1 MPVRSRLWVLQTLG
15 NLLIISDQKGIESLS
30 ISDVKAEE
38 RDSFIDETVK
48 WLDLYFK
55 GIEPDFK
62 PMLSINVSEFKRR
75 VYEIMMDIPF
85 GKVKSYKEIAKEI
98 SPKMSAQAVGQ
109 ACKKNP
115 VILIIPCHRVI
126 ASDGIG
132 GFAYGSCMKN
142 KLLNHEG
149 IELY

>member
-1 MPVRSRLWVLQTLG
+1 MSRYSYNSPIG

-115 VILIIPCHRVI
+115 VILIIPCQRVI

>member
-1 MPVRSRLWVLQTLG
+1 MSRYSYNSPIG

-62 PMLSINVSEFKRR
+62 PMISINVSEFKRR

>member
-1 MPVRSRLWVLQTLG
+1 M
-15 NLLIISDQKGIESLS
+15 LIINDKKGVDSLS
-30 ISDVKAEE
+30 FSDEKAEE

>member
-1 MPVRSRLWVLQTLG
+1 MSRYSYNSPIG

-115 VILIIPCHRVI
+115 VILSIPCHRVI

>member
-1 MPVRSRLWVLQTLG
+1 
-15 NLLIISDQKGIESLS
+15 
-30 ISDVKAEE
+30 
-38 RDSFIDETVK
+38 
-48 WLDLYFK
+48 
-55 GIEPDFK
+55 
-62 PMLSINVSEFKRR
+62 MLSINVSEFKRR

>member
-1 MPVRSRLWVLQTLG
+1 MSRYSYNSPIG
-15 NLLIISDQKGIESLS
+15 NLLIISDLKGIESLS

>member
-1 MPVRSRLWVLQTLG
+1 MSRYSYNSPIG

-38 RDSFIDETVK
+38 RDSFIDEAVK

>member
-1 MPVRSRLWVLQTLG
+1 MSRYSYNSPIG

-55 GIEPDFK
+55 GIEPEFK

>member
-1 MPVRSRLWVLQTLG
+1 M
-15 NLLIISDQKGIESLS
+15 S

>member
-1 MPVRSRLWVLQTLG
+1 MSRYSYNSPIG

-115 VILIIPCHRVI
+115 VILNIPCHRVI

>member
-1 MPVRSRLWVLQTLG
+1 MSRYSYNSPIG

-98 SPKMSAQAVGQ
+98 TPKMSAQAVGQ

>member
-1 MPVRSRLWVLQTLG
+1 M
-15 NLLIISDQKGIESLS
+15 IISDQKGIESLS

>member
-1 MPVRSRLWVLQTLG
+1 MSRYSYNSPIG

-62 PMLSINVSEFKRR
+62 PMLSINVSKFKRR

>member
-1 MPVRSRLWVLQTLG
+1 MSRYSYNSPIG

-132 GFAYGSCMKN
+132 SFAYGSCMKN

-149 IELY
+149 IESY

>member
-1 MPVRSRLWVLQTLG
+1 MSRYSYNSPIG
-15 NLLIISDQKGIESLS
+15 NLLIISDQNGIESLS

>member
-1 MPVRSRLWVLQTLG
+1 MSRYSYNSPIG
-15 NLLIISDQKGIESLS
+15 NLLIISDQKGIESLI

>member
-1 MPVRSRLWVLQTLG
+1 MSRYSYNSPIG

>member
-1 MPVRSRLWVLQTLG
+1 MSRYSYNSPIG

-98 SPKMSAQAVGQ
+98 SPKMSTQAVGQ

>member
-1 MPVRSRLWVLQTLG
+1 MSRYSYNSPIG

-75 VYEIMMDIPF
+75 VYEIIMDITF

>member
-1 MPVRSRLWVLQTLG
+1 
-15 NLLIISDQKGIESLS
+15 
-30 ISDVKAEE
+30 
-38 RDSFIDETVK
+38 
-48 WLDLYFK
+48 
-55 GIEPDFK
+55 
-62 PMLSINVSEFKRR
+62 
-75 VYEIMMDIPF
+75 MMDIPF

-115 VILIIPCHRVI
+115 VILIITCHRVI

>member
-1 MPVRSRLWVLQTLG
+1 MSRYSYNSPIG

-85 GKVKSYKEIAKEI
+85 GKVK
-98 SPKMSAQAVGQ
+98 
-109 ACKKNP
+109 
-115 VILIIPCHRVI
+115 
-126 ASDGIG
+126 
-132 GFAYGSCMKN
+132 
-142 KLLNHEG
+142 
-149 IELY
+149 

>member
-1 MPVRSRLWVLQTLG
+1 MSRYSYNSPIG

-142 KLLNHEG
+142 KLLYHEG

>member
-1 MPVRSRLWVLQTLG
+1 MSRYSYNSPIG

-126 ASDGIG
+126 AIDGIG

>member
-1 MPVRSRLWVLQTLG
+1 
-15 NLLIISDQKGIESLS
+15 
-30 ISDVKAEE
+30 
-38 RDSFIDETVK
+38 
-48 WLDLYFK
+48 
-55 GIEPDFK
+55 
-62 PMLSINVSEFKRR
+62 
-75 VYEIMMDIPF
+75 
-85 GKVKSYKEIAKEI
+85 
-98 SPKMSAQAVGQ
+98 MSAQAVGQ

>member
-1 MPVRSRLWVLQTLG
+1 MSRYSYNSPIG

-126 ASDGIG
+126 ASDVIG

>member
-1 MPVRSRLWVLQTLG
+1 MSRYSYNSPIG

-132 GFAYGSCMKN
+132 GFAHGDRKSVV
-142 KLLNHEG
+142 
-149 IELY
+149 

>member
-1 MPVRSRLWVLQTLG
+1 MSRYSYNSPIG
-15 NLLIISDQKGIESLS
+15 NLLIISNQKGIESLS

>member
-1 MPVRSRLWVLQTLG
+1 MSRYSYNSPIG

-62 PMLSINVSEFKRR
+62 PMLYINVSEFKRR